1 MWELTGCSICEEFKN
16 LKRESSSIIFTGWA
30 SIPLG
35 EEVSSGFIV
44 SWWRQWWSC
53 ISSSNIKV
61 AQNFLIP
68 GRGFFLSDVDT
79 LIMLTDMY
87 LSLIFGQVW
96 SLSDF
101 SLKFH
106 CQRSNRI
113 SEIRQYR
120 IHFKASRWLQQNS
133 LITIWVHNKG
143 PLLLGLLDWSYLD
156 YLTSG
161 RWDLSVLHRRRL
173 TPKKL
178 HL

>member
-1 MWELTGCSICEEFKN
+1 MWELTGCSICEEFRN
-16 LKRESSSIIFTGWA
+16 LIRGSSSLLFTGWA
-30 SIPLG
+30 TFPSG
-35 EEVSSGFIV
+35 KEVSSGVIF

-53 ISSSNIKV
+53 ISTSNINV
-61 AQNFLIP
+61 AQNFVIP
-68 GRGFFLSDVDT
+68 GRGFFLSDVEK

-120 IHFKASRWLQQNS
+120 IHCKACRWLQQNS
-133 LITIWVHNKG
+133 LIMIWVQNKG
-143 PLLLGLLDWSYLD
+143 LLLLGLLDYSHLD
-156 YLTSG
+156 YTHFDYYEVWSITV
-161 RWDLSVLHRRRL
+161 W
-173 TPKKL
+173 TI
-178 HL
+178 